1 MLEKAVRI
9 QAELHASAGATE
21 EERLQL
27 GKLIHKEEYKAWQDS
42 EMCLMLC
49 EEKDQMVLMP
59 KFTKAHNASEGE
71 YFLLFQP
78 LKMERNFVF
87 WCFFFLEKSGTTINH
102 RTGLISY

>member
-87 WCFFFLEKSGTTINH
+87 WCFFLFFPRKIRYLN
-102 RTGLISY
+102 